1 MKNNSKFYRIPVCIF
16 IFLVGTLVTLTF
28 SNALNDMLLNGKIIT
43 RMTDLSAM
51 IGNVL
56 TQEKLQK
63 LFLLLEALVV
73 LMCVVYYV
81 CAKRTYQADTFKVT
95 DNISIPVPYGQG
107 QHGTAWFMS
116 EKEKKKV
123 FDYIKISPMNPLA
136 AKLVALGKERYDAIE
151 SGHLFCPE
159 KIDKTLTSSAGIVL
173 AREISRETEC
183 LPCITEDVH
192 TLTIGATRCGKSRC
206 LVIPSVCA
214 LALAGEGLVINDPKG
229 ELYHYT
235 HNFLESLGYSI
246 RVIDF
251 NEPKK
256 SDHYNPLQV
265 IIDAVDEG
273 RIDDAQNSVWDFV
286 TFLVEK
292 NDHSEPI
299 WTNGEMAVI
308 AAAVMCVVYDNQDHP
323 EYQNLTNVYNFIGNM
338 CKTVNKVMPL
348 DIYMNKLPDSHP
360 AKSLMAI
367 AKIAPDKMGGSFY
380 TSALTT
386 LRLFVNND
394 MYLMTRESEFSLDDM
409 GKKPKEALFFILP
422 DQKATYYPIV
432 TLLVAQQYEQLVA
445 YAKQH
450 GNRLPYRV
458 NFILDEFGNFA
469 AIDKFQT
476 KMTVAGG
483 YGIRWNLFIQ
493 GFDQL
498 VDVYG
503 QDVAKIIED
512 NCHYWIYLHSQ
523 GNATNEEIS
532 KAMGKYTTSTY
543 SLGGTTQKYAAPSS
557 STNIQLSERNLLN
570 ADEVMK
576 IKRPYQIVLSANSPA
591 IMTAPD
597 LSQWMFNVMLGLGD
611 KTHNTKLI
619 ELDNGLRP
627 ERGGNATEQMLWK
640 PWEEILQTAAP
651 ATPVPQTSARTPDT
665 GLHTKP
671 PYFRDFRKG
680 GIT

>member
-1 MKNNSKFYRIPVCIF
+1 M
-16 IFLVGTLVTLTF
+16 
-28 SNALNDMLLNGKIIT
+28 
-43 RMTDLSAM
+43 
-51 IGNVL
+51 
-56 TQEKLQK
+56 
-63 LFLLLEALVV
+63 
-73 LMCVVYYV
+73 
-81 CAKRTYQADTFKVT
+81 
-95 DNISIPVPYGQG
+95 
-107 QHGTAWFMS
+107 
-116 EKEKKKV
+116 
-123 FDYIKISPMNPLA
+123 
-136 AKLVALGKERYDAIE
+136 
-151 SGHLFCPE
+151 
-159 KIDKTLTSSAGIVL
+159 
-173 AREISRETEC
+173 
-183 LPCITEDVH
+183 H

-246 RVIDF
+246 QVIDF

-338 CKTVNKVMPL
+338 CKTVNKIMPL

-386 LRLFVNND
+386 LRLFVTND

-445 YAKQH
+445 YAKKH

-498 VDVYG
+498 IDVYG

-557 STNIQLSERNLLN
+557 STNIQQSERNLLN
-570 ADEVMK
+570 ADEIMR
-576 IKRPYQIVLSANSPA
+576 IKRPYQIVLSANAPA

-597 LSQWMFNVMLGLGD
+597 LSQWTFNTMLGLGS
-611 KTHNTKLI
+611 KAHNTKLI
-619 ELDNGLRP
+619 EIDNELRT
-627 ERGGNATEQMLWK
+627 ERGGNSTEQMLWK
-640 PWEEILQTAAP
+640 PWEEILQTAAAAP
-651 ATPVPQTSARTPDT
+651 APQTSRAPDT

-671 PYFRDFRKG
+671 PYFRDFRKE
-680 GIT
+680 GI

>member
-16 IFLVGTLVTLTF
+16 ILLVGTLVALMF
-28 SNALNDMLLNGKIIT
+28 SNALNDMLTSGRITT
-43 RMTDLSAM
+43 RMTDLGMM

-56 TQEKLQK
+56 TQENLQK
-63 LFLLLEALVV
+63 LFLLLESLVA

-81 CAKRTYQADTFKVT
+81 CAERSYQADTFKVT

-116 EKEKKKV
+116 EKDKKKI
-123 FDYIKISPMNPLA
+123 FDYIDISPTEPLI
-136 AKLVALGKERYDAIE
+136 AKLVDIGKKRYAAIE
-151 SGHLFCPE
+151 KGQEYIP
-159 KIDKTLTSSAGIVL
+159 KTNNKVLTDSSGIVL
-173 AREISRETEC
+173 ARELSHGGVEH

-192 TLTIGATRCGKSRC
+192 TLTIGATRCGKTRC
-206 LVIPSVCA
+206 LVAPSICA
-214 LALAGEGLVINDPKG
+214 LALAGEGLVTNDPKG

-235 HNFLESLGYSI
+235 HCFLESLGYTV

-265 IIDAVDEG
+265 IIDAVNDG
-273 RIDDAQNSVWDFV
+273 RIDDAQNFTWDFV
-286 TFLVEK
+286 TFLVER

-308 AAAVMCVVYDNQDHP
+308 AAAVLCVVYDNKDRP
-323 EYQNLTNVYNFIGNM
+323 EYQNLTNVYNFIANM
-338 CKTVNKVMPL
+338 CKTVNKVMPIDL
-348 DIYMNKLPDSHP
+348 YMNKLPDSHP
-360 AKSLMAI
+360 AKALMAI

-386 LRLFVNND
+386 LRLFITND
-394 MYLMTRESEFSLDDM
+394 LYLMTRESEFSLDDM
-409 GKKPKEALFFILP
+409 GKKPKQALFFILP
-422 DQKATYYPIV
+422 DQKTTYYPIV

-445 YAKQH
+445 YAKKH
-450 GNRLPYRV
+450 GNRLPHRV

-523 GNATNEEIS
+523 GNSTNEEIS

-570 ADEVMK
+570 ADEIMR
-576 IKRPYQIVLSANSPA
+576 IKRPYQIVLSANPPA
-591 IMTAPD
+591 IMYAPD
-597 LSQWMFNVMLGLGD
+597 LSQWTFNSMLGLGN
-611 KTHNTKLI
+611 KAHNTKLI
-619 ELDNGLRP
+619 ELDNALRP
-627 ERGGNATEQMLWK
+627 ERGGLATEQKLWK
-640 PWEEILQTAAP
+640 PWEEILEMSAP
-651 ATPVPQTSARTPDT
+651 APTAPQTSSIYPDT

-671 PYFRDFRKG
+671 PYFRKG
-680 GIT
+680 GMA